1 MTGSFSR
8 EFTSSV
14 ISGGMVAEKKSVCF
28 FWGSHLS
35 IFFTSWIKPI
45 SSNPVGFVQDKN
57 FQMIGGD
64 QPLVVEIN
72 EPARSGYQDIHP
84 PLQRLGL
91 GGLTHAAENDGVA
104 QLQIL
109 AVGRKALSNLDGQ
122 LAGRGE
128 DQSTD
133 RTAGGG
139 RGGQPLEN
147 GGGKGAGFARASL
160 GTAQYVPG
168 PSRQG
173 E

>member
-1 MTGSFSR
+1 MGQPL
-8 EFTSSV
+8 EY
-14 ISGGMVAEKKSVCF
+14 F
-28 FWGSHLS
+28 FHVVDKAH
-35 IFFTSWIKPI
+35 IQH
-45 SSNPVGFVQDKN
+45 PVGFVQDKN

-128 DQSTD
+128 DQGTD
-133 RTAGGG
+133 RTASGG

-147 GGGKGAGFARASL
+147 GGGKGAGFAVPVW
-160 GTAQYVPG
+160 AQPVRPG

-173 E
+173 EWPSPGWERAWHSPAPPGHAGWGR